1 MKLLEKIVV
10 GAVAAC
16 AFAGIA
22 AAQVRTFGPMAP
34 YLVTGRSVS
43 VPPLAHQDQRNDKD
57 ANAPGAMDSDAASG
71 HDARSHPSQTQ

>member
-1 MKLLEKIVV
+1 MKLLEKIVI

-43 VPPLAHQDQRNDKD
+43 VPPLAHQDQRNEKD
-57 ANAPGAMDSDAASG
+57 VNAPGVMDSDAPSG
-71 HDARSHPSQTQ
+71 HDARDNPSQTQ